1 SRADRG
7 ERPLRERGVAALVAA
22 EPRRGR
28 GVRRRRGW
36 PVGRAAARARP
47 PRARRRRRRGGP
59 HRRGAHGEH
68 GRAPP
73 RPRARAGPLGRPRP
87 GRAPCPRAAR
97 ARPVGR
103 AGADRA
109 RARVVP
115 ASRARAVPLRAPHG
129 RPRRARPLAADRSPR
144 LVAWARAAARVAGAR
159 TGYTRAE
166 HVARSE
172 HDLAD
177 VARRTFVA
185 TVVVLGVVVLAL
197 VLWKARLI
205 VTLLFLAIVLASAM
219 RSSVDALHRR
229 GVPKAAG
236 IGLHYAAV
244 AGLLALLLW
253 VAVPRAIDQVEQA
266 VGAVPTS
273 RSDVAREARQSAGL
287 EHELLVGLERRLR
300 NLPSAREL
308 VRPAIDVTRKAL
320 EILVGVFFV
329 LASAA
334 YWIYER
340 DRAERLLLRLVPK
353 RKRHV
358 VSETWRLVD
367 LKLGAFVRGQLL
379 LVVLVGTVL
388 SLAFWGVGEPYWI
401 LLGPFAG
408 VVELVPVVGPLAA
421 GVVAVGA
428 GLTASWHVALAAGLV
443 VLAVRLLE

>member
-1 SRADRG
+1 M
-7 ERPLRERGVAALVAA
+7 
-22 EPRRGR
+22 
-28 GVRRRRGW
+28 
-36 PVGRAAARARP
+36 
-47 PRARRRRRRGGP
+47 
-59 HRRGAHGEH
+59 
-68 GRAPP
+68 
-73 RPRARAGPLGRPRP
+73 
-87 GRAPCPRAAR
+87 
-97 ARPVGR
+97 
-103 AGADRA
+103 
-109 RARVVP
+109 
-115 ASRARAVPLRAPHG
+115 
-129 RPRRARPLAADRSPR
+129 
-144 LVAWARAAARVAGAR
+144 
-159 TGYTRAE
+159 
-166 HVARSE
+166 ARSE

-443 VLAVRLLE
+443 VLAVRLLEDYLVVPRVLGDAVGLSPLVVLLSVAGVGVVLGGTAVLLAVPLAAVLATLVDVVLLHKDPAREEVPTVLFPARDAERT

>member
-1 SRADRG
+1 DLLLVEREVARRRVHGAVLEAALDGAPVEQRECLLRELERRDGHARRLPRGRAARTSWCFRGAGAGKESLGDRCASHPARAARPRPRGLVRRRPDGGRQRQRRGQGSRADRG

-28 GVRRRRGW
+28 RRRGW

-47 PRARRRRRRGGP
+47 PRARRRRRRGAP

-236 IGLHYAAV
+236 IGLHYA
-244 AGLLALLLW
+244 
-253 VAVPRAIDQVEQA
+253 
-266 VGAVPTS
+266 
-273 RSDVAREARQSAGL
+273 
-287 EHELLVGLERRLR
+287 
-300 NLPSAREL
+300 
-308 VRPAIDVTRKAL
+308 
-320 EILVGVFFV
+320 
-329 LASAA
+329 
-334 YWIYER
+334 
-340 DRAERLLLRLVPK
+340 
-353 RKRHV
+353 
-358 VSETWRLVD
+358 
-367 LKLGAFVRGQLL
+367 
-379 LVVLVGTVL
+379 
-388 SLAFWGVGEPYWI
+388 
-401 LLGPFAG
+401 
-408 VVELVPVVGPLAA
+408 
-421 GVVAVGA
+421 
-428 GLTASWHVALAAGLV
+428 
-443 VLAVRLLE
+443 